1 MIKGFG
7 HAAVTYV
14 DSSAVQALKD
24 LHQEYKAR
32 HIQVLLMGT
41 LNCCTEKP
49 VNVCKS
55 SISNPRSLILLQIAI
70 ANPNRQV
77 HLLLSRSGI
86 IDLIGDGWCFVR
98 VHDAMQVCLQHVHN
112 SSSSA
117 LKLASQASGDSA
129 DSISTPKS
137 EQQRLKQD
145 GFFINLWKAQDGNAA
160 DSGGE
165 VQPLLR
171 QNLV

>member
-1 MIKGFG
+1 M
-7 HAAVTYV
+7 VT
-14 DSSAVQALKD
+14 
-24 LHQEYKAR
+24 
-32 HIQVLLMGT
+32 LLVMGT
-41 LNCCTEKP
+41 LNFCNKKT

-55 SISNPRSLILLQIAI
+55 SISNPRSLLLLQIAI

-117 LKLASQASGDSA
+117 LKLALQTSGDSA
-129 DSISTPKS
+129 DSISTSKA
-137 EQQRLKQD
+137 EQKGLKQD
-145 GFFINLWKAQDGNAA
+145 GFFKNLWEAQDRNA